1 MPSKSRTRLLP
12 HEGVWA
18 RLGVSP
24 IHGVGVFA
32 ICDIPAGTNV
42 FGTDKAEI
50 VWVDRGDIDQASP
63 AARRLYRDF
72 TIQQGDR
79 IGCPPNFN
87 QLTVGWYCN
96 EPADGGEPNMTATE
110 DYDLVAA
117 RDIAA
122 GEELTLRYTSFS
134 PAPLALD

>member
-1 MPSKSRTRLLP
+1 MSAPTPP

-18 RLGVSP
+18 RLRVSP

-32 ICDIPAGTNV
+32 IRDIPAGTNV
-42 FGTDKAEI
+42 FGTDRAAI
-50 VWVDRGDIDQASP
+50 VWVDRADIDAASP
-63 AARRLYRDF
+63 AERQLYVDF
-72 TIQQGDR
+72 TIQRGDR

-96 EPADGGEPNMTATE
+96 EPGEGDQPNMAATAE
-110 DYDLVAA
+110 YDLVAA

-134 PAPLALD
+134 PAPLDG